1 MIYLGLSG
9 NKSHRNI
16 LFKIFLFIKYF
27 ISYTCNYYLS
37 KESSTTFE
45 HIIIII
51 TINHRIM
58 CIKIQY
64 YLLSRNSA
72 AFVFVV
78 ITFTM
83 SIWMRSSELHAL
95 LLFSLHWIKTNHVL
109 QIYTS
114 QNIVCFT
121 IQQETDTCNTYTMN
135 KTFHVKDIIA
145 FDVRC
150 NSLFRVWYTSAHNL
164 KRLHTMK
171 HFYTTTLYFI
181 LTNSYHK
188 KQTSIHSW

>member
-1 MIYLGLSG
+1 MYLIYLGIIE
-9 NKSHRNI
+9 NKSHRII

-64 YLLSRNSA
+64 YLLSRDSA
-72 AFVFVV
+72 AFIFVV
-78 ITFTM
+78 RTFPK
-83 SIWMRSSELHAL
+83 SIWMCSSELHAL
-95 LLFSLHWIKTNHVL
+95 LLFCLYWIKTNNAL

-114 QNIVCFT
+114 QNIVCYT
-121 IQQETDTCNTYTMN
+121 IQQETDTCNTYTLN
-135 KTFHVKDIIA
+135 KTFHVRNIIVFDI
-145 FDVRC
+145 RC
-150 NSLFRVWYTSAHNL
+150 NSLFRVWYTSTHNL
-164 KRLHTMK
+164 KGCTWWSIFIQPHCI
-171 HFYTTTLYFI
+171 LY
-181 LTNSYHK
+181 
-188 KQTSIHSW
+188 

>member
-1 MIYLGLSG
+1 MMSYTCIISHTSPDWLISKLICYWIYIMQSLKFFMHKNSYLRS
-9 NKSHRNI
+9 SERHRNI

-58 CIKIQY
+58 CIKIQC

-78 ITFTM
+78 ITFPK
-83 SIWMRSSELHAL
+83 SIWMCSSELHAL
-95 LLFSLHWIKTNHVL
+95 LLF
-109 QIYTS
+109 
-114 QNIVCFT
+114 
-121 IQQETDTCNTYTMN
+121 
-135 KTFHVKDIIA
+135 
-145 FDVRC
+145 
-150 NSLFRVWYTSAHNL
+150 
-164 KRLHTMK
+164 
-171 HFYTTTLYFI
+171 
-181 LTNSYHK
+181 
-188 KQTSIHSW
+188 